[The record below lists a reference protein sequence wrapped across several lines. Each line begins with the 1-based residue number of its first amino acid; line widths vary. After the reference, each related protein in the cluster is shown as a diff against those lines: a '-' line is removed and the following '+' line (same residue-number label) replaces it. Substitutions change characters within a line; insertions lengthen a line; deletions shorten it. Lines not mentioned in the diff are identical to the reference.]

1 MICKCFLP
9 SYRLS
14 FHFLDNV
21 LWSQQSLILINF
33 NLSIISFVT
42 CAFGGIYKK
51 SLQIL
56 HDKDPLCSH

>member
-14 FHFLDNV
+14 FHFLDSV